1 MPVHR
6 NWLLAAIPFE
16 PMHVTGRDWRPLPQV
31 TEHAPQFPDV
41 YWYATQGCWLQLV
54 CVEAQPPWHWD
65 GSTGAPLEAMHTRW
79 VVCTPWPHV
88 TEHEVPALTQPY
100 VKTGAT

>member
-1 MPVHR
+1 V
-6 NWLLAAIPFE
+6 
-16 PMHVTGRDWRPLPQV
+16 
-31 TEHAPQFPDV
+31 
-41 YWYATQGCWLQLV
+41 TQGCWVQLV